1 VVREDI
7 KGRPSPTETFRTAP
21 PAPCACA
28 STKAE
33 TTSWQICNKYND
45 QFPAVT
51 IPKNKFK
58 ELIQKNREFQIGLK
72 NLSVTVTYFH
82 VFSPFLNLFTLS
94 YTEDE
99 ANLYIGTTSVVIAE
113 DSGYPTCVA
122 RSSS

>member
-1 VVREDI
+1 M

-51 IPKNKFK
+51 IPKYKFK

-82 VFSPFLNLFTLS
+82 VFSPFFEPLHPLI
-94 YTEDE
+94 YRGRGKP
-99 ANLYIGTTSVVIAE
+99 LYR
-113 DSGYPTCVA
+113 YNF
-122 RSSS
+122 SSNSRI